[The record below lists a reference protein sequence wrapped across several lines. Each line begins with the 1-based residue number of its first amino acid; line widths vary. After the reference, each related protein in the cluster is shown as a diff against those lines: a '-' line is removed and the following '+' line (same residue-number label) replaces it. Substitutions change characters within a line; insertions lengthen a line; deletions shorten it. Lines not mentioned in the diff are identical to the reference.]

1 MFATWQSR
9 PVFITSTFR
18 DMQAERD
25 YLRDFVFPELEDR
38 LRRRY
43 HFLELIDLRWGVQTI
58 SVSEQHA
65 KELLV
70 LKVCLAEIAR
80 SRPFLIAL
88 VGDRYG
94 WIPPEERM
102 RTAAAEAGYQTEPRG
117 KSVTALEIEYG
128 ILDSPDQRQ
137 LSRFYF
143 RDPLP
148 YDAMG
153 ADAAVYSD
161 LHSGEPGAADA
172 HERLEAL
179 KRRIERQM
187 PGRVRHYH
195 AEWDAAAHCVTGLQ
209 AWGAQVLEDLWA
221 DLDQATKAYEHA
233 EPATWQQQ
241 EAAVLEQ
248 FVQTQCREFIG
259 RKPTV
264 DDLLALATS
273 PPAPDA
279 EWGTCVSGEPGSGK
293 SALFGELVKRLRERD
308 EVLVLA
314 HAAGIS
320 ARAGQ
325 IDTVL
330 RRWTQQLAESLG
342 LTDPAEAV
350 KSREDLEK
358 AFAQLL
364 SRAAAERRVVCLLD
378 ALNQFERTTAG
389 RFVTWLPVLWPANAR
404 LIATAIPGEG
414 SAALGQR
421 KGVRAVALPVL
432 DEREAEAIS
441 EAVCRRYHRQLHA
454 EILAIL
460 LSKRGEDGRAAG
472 NPLWLELA
480 LEELNLLDA
489 DDFARLDREFTGT
502 ADQRLHELICSV
514 AKALP
519 SDVEGLYGYL
529 LQRTEELHGETWAR
543 GFARLIALS
552 RTGWRAS
559 DLRQLLPRVC
569 GEPWDPLRFAALRR
583 SFRAHLVERGGAG
596 QWDFSHAQMRA
607 AVERR
612 TLGDPDLVRQLHRL
626 IADHLGGLPQNDP
639 LAESELMVHLI
650 AGDDAARA
658 ARVYADL
665 AIPFGVSSGATAAL
679 ARHIALGAV
688 DRPNRN
694 VSWIAAL
701 LTQPGLTD
709 PQVASL
715 GNRFLFDLGGAIE
728 NTADLPA
735 RQALIVAAQRACE
748 RLAAAD
754 PSNAGWQR
762 DLFARHTKLGNVLL
776 AQGDLAG
783 ARKAYGESLAV
794 IQRLAAA
801 DPSNAG
807 WQRNLFV
814 GHTKLGNVLLA
825 QGDLAGARKAY
836 GEALA
841 VIQRL
846 AAADPSNA
854 GWQRDLSASHTNLGD
869 VLLAQG
875 DLAGAR
881 KAYGEALAVIQRLAA
896 ADPSNAVWQRDL
908 SVSQEKLGQVLQAQG
923 DLAGARRAYGESLAV
938 IQRLA
943 AADPSNAGWQRD
955 LWVSCWR
962 MAQVCEQTQDQEATQ
977 WWRMAFDVLSGMKQR
992 GLFVSAQDEQF
1003 LVQLRA
1009 KFE

>member
-1 MFATWQSR
+1 MYATWQSR

-25 YLRDFVFPELEDR
+25 YLRNFVFRELEDR

-43 HFLELIDLRWGVQTI
+43 HFLEPIDLRWGVQTI

-70 LKVCLAEIAR
+70 LKVCLAEIKR
-80 SRPFLIAL
+80 CRPFLIAL
-88 VGDRYG
+88 IGDRYG
-94 WIPPEERM
+94 WVPPEERM

-161 LHSGEPGAADA
+161 LHSGEPGAEDA

-195 AEWDAAAHCVTGLQ
+195 AQWDAAHQSVTGLE

-221 DLDQATKAYEHA
+221 DLDEATKAYEHA
-233 EPATWQQQ
+233 EPATWQQE
-241 EAAVLEQ
+241 EAVVLEQ
-248 FVQTQCREFIG
+248 FIQTQCREFIG
-259 RKPTV
+259 RKRTI
-264 DDLLALATS
+264 DELLALATS
-273 PPAPDA
+273 PAAPDA
-279 EWGTCVSGEPGSGK
+279 EWGACVCGEAGSGK
-293 SALFGELVKRLRERD
+293 SSLFGELVKRLRERD

-342 LTDPAEAV
+342 LADPAEAA

-358 AFAQLL
+358 AFAELL

-378 ALNQFERTTAG
+378 ALSQFERTTAG

-404 LIATAIPGEG
+404 LIATAIPGEE
-414 SAALGQR
+414 SAALAQR
-421 KGVRAVALPVL
+421 KGVRTVALPVL
-432 DEREAEAIS
+432 DEREGEAIS
-441 EAVCRRYHRQLHA
+441 EAVCRRYHRQLHP

-460 LSKRGEDGRAAG
+460 LSKRGDDGRAAAG

-502 ADQRLHELICSV
+502 ADQRLHELMCSV
-514 AKALP
+514 ARALP

-529 LQRTEELHGETWAR
+529 LQRTEELHGETRAR

-552 RTGWRAS
+552 RTGWRES

-583 SFRAHLVERGGAG
+583 SFRAHLAERGGAG

-607 AVERR
+607 AVEHRA
-612 TLGDPDLVRQLHRL
+612 LGDPDLVRQLHRL
-626 IADHLGGLPQNDP
+626 IADHLEGLPPDDP
-639 LAESELMVHLI
+639 LGESELMVHLI
-650 AGDDAARA
+650 AGDDTARA

-665 AIPFGVSSGATAAL
+665 AIPFGVSSGATTAL
-679 ARHIALGAV
+679 ARHISLGAV

-694 VSWIAAL
+694 VPWIAAL

-709 PQVASL
+709 PQVANL

-735 RQALIVAAQRACE
+735 RQALITSAQRACG
-748 RLAAAD
+748 RLAVAD
-754 PSNAGWQR
+754 ASNADWQR
-762 DLFARHTKLGNVLL
+762 ALSVSQDSLGDVLQ

-794 IQRLAAA
+794 RQRLAAA
-801 DPSNAG
+801 DPGNAG
-807 WQRNLFV
+807 RQRDLSV
-814 GHTKLGNVLLA
+814 SQERLGDVLQA
-825 QGDLAGARKAY
+825 QGDFAGARKAY
-836 GEALA
+836 GESLA
-841 VIQRL
+841 V
-846 AAADPSNA
+846 S
-854 GWQRDLSASHTNLGD
+854 
-869 VLLAQG
+869 
-875 DLAGAR
+875 
-881 KAYGEALAVIQRLAA
+881 QRLAA

-908 SVSQEKLGQVLQAQG
+908 C
-923 DLAGARRAYGESLAV
+923 
-938 IQRLA
+938 
-943 AADPSNAGWQRD
+943 
-955 LWVSCWR
+955 VSCVR
-962 MAQVCEQTQDQEATQ
+962 MARACEQAKGQEATH
-977 WWRMAFDVLSGMKQR
+977 WWRMAFDVLSGMKRR
-992 GLFVSAQDEQF
+992 GLFVSAKDEQV
-1003 LVQLRA
+1003 LAQLRSKLEEGTGPA
-1009 KFE
+1009 RAAPLNIEYQAARKRWQAPPWWKRLRTKRPEPPTGF